1 MRNHRMP
8 FVLVAASAVSFGCSG
23 DPAEQEGSNG
33 THDADARTP
42 RMPAYAADGAL
53 VRVEDWPDWIFLGS
67 SINLNYLE
75 VPAARDLLATVFME
89 PTAVDHFE
97 AAGEFR
103 EGTMT
108 ALAVYEVETDAPPAQ
123 SGQFAGR
130 LVAFEMSVKD
140 SSRQRE
146 TKWAYYSFG
155 LDGTIAQA
163 QSAASCF
170 ACHDQSAET
179 DHVFTQFYPRIP

>member
-1 MRNHRMP
+1 MRNHRTSLA
-8 FVLVAASAVSFGCSG
+8 LVAASVLSLGCSG
-23 DPAEQEGSNG
+23 DPAEQGESNI
-33 THDADARTP
+33 THDPDARSP

-53 VRVEDWPDWIFLGS
+53 VRVEDWPDWVFLGS
-67 SINLNYLE
+67 AINLNYSP
-75 VPAARDLLATVFME
+75 VPAGRDLLSTVFME

-97 AAGEFR
+97 ATGEFR

-130 LVAFEMSVKD
+130 LLDFEMSVKD
-140 SSRQRE
+140 SSRQPE

-155 LDGTIAQA
+155 LDGTTAPA
-163 QSAASCF
+163 APAASCF
-170 ACHDQSAET
+170 ACHDQNAET
-179 DHVFTQFYPRIP
+179 DHVFTQFYPRMR

>member
-1 MRNHRMP
+1 MRNSQTLLA
-8 FVLVAASAVSFGCSG
+8 LVAAAVVLFGCSD
-23 DPAEQEGSNG
+23 DPAGPGESNV
-33 THDADARTP
+33 THEPDARSP

-53 VRVEDWPDWIFLGS
+53 VRVGDWPDWVFLGS
-67 SINLNYLE
+67 AINLSYSP
-75 VPAARDLLATVFME
+75 VPAGRDLLSTVFME

-97 AAGEFR
+97 ATGEFR

-130 LVAFEMSVKD
+130 LLDFEMSVKD
-140 SSRQRE
+140 SSRQPE
-146 TKWAYYSFG
+146 TKWAYYAFG
-155 LDGTIAQA
+155 LDGTTATA
-163 QSAASCF
+163 LPAASCF
-170 ACHDQSAET
+170 ACHDQNAET

>member
-8 FVLVAASAVSFGCSG
+8 FGLVAISAVSFSCSS
-23 DPAEQEGSNG
+23 DPSAAPEESPGE
-33 THDADARTP
+33 HAP
-42 RMPAYAADGAL
+42 RMPAYTVDGAL

-67 SINLNYLE
+67 SINLNYSQ
-75 VPAARDLLATVFME
+75 VPPTSDLLSTVFME

-97 AAGEFR
+97 ATGEFR

-108 ALAVYEVETDAPPAQ
+108 ALAVYEVETDAAPAQ

-130 LVAFEMSVKD
+130 LLDLEMSVKD
-140 SSRQRE
+140 SSRQPE

-155 LDGTIAQA
+155 SDGTTARA
-163 QSAASCF
+163 LPAASCF
-170 ACHDQSAET
+170 SCHDANAET